1 MFGNVKCSPYFCI
14 RLLTTL
20 NFKIMAIYGDE
31 KHNENMESIEQIKD
45 EFYFYIDEKVTTW
58 MRTRFCVEAHTRE
71 EAIERAKKSYEKLCE
86 GEGWEEIPDCTE
98 RMSLKENEG
107 CSTVE
112 MYLDENQV
120 NKVWE
125 NGEEM

>member
-1 MFGNVKCSPYFCI
+1 
-14 RLLTTL
+14 
-20 NFKIMAIYGDE
+20 MAIYEDG
-31 KHNENMESIEQIKD
+31 KHNENMEHIEQPIQIFDFFLDQK
-45 EFYFYIDEKVTTW
+45 ITAW

-86 GEGWEEIPDCTE
+86 GERWEEIPDTQE
-98 RMSLKENEG
+98 VMSLKENEG

-112 MYLDENQV
+112 IYIDEV
-120 NKVWE
+120 LAKPIIVKEIKVWE